1 MPEAPLEQM
10 RREYRSGRLDE
21 ATAGDDPIELFG
33 RWFDDVLKAD
43 LIEPNAMA
51 LATVGPDGQPA
62 ARMVLLKGFDAR
74 GFTFYTNYRSRKG
87 RELDANPR
95 AALLFWWPPLERQVR
110 IEGRVEKTSPEE
122 SDAYFA
128 ARPRLSQL
136 AAAVSPQSEPIG
148 SRVEL
153 ERAVFELERRYFGKP
168 IPRPEFWGGYRLR
181 PLRMEFW
188 QGGEHRVHDR
198 LLYELGPDGAWKRTR
213 LAP

>member
-1 MPEAPLEQM
+1 MPDPPLEQM

-21 ATAGDDPIELFG
+21 ATAGDDPIELFR
-33 RWFDDVLKAD
+33 RWFEDVLRAD

-87 RELDANPR
+87 RELHANPR

-110 IEGRVEKTSPEE
+110 IEGTVEKTSPEE

-136 AAAVSPQSEPIG
+136 AAAVSPQSEPIA
-148 SRVEL
+148 SRVEI

-168 IPRPEFWGGYRLR
+168 IPRPEFWGGYRLK
-181 PLRMEFW
+181 PSRMEFW

-198 LLYELGPDGAWKRTR
+198 LLYELEPDGSWKRLR